1 MLPLHFFTIC
11 NILVSISILKDGKSW
26 KLPLPH
32 DDPLQPL
39 YRGPPLPLCVL
50 VNVGIE
56 PDEDG
61 TYENSDPNLMAK
73 TCREMAAWK
82 LAGNGPNV
90 SKNMFYDINND

>member
-1 MLPLHFFTIC
+1 M
-11 NILVSISILKDGKSW
+11 SW

-50 VNVGIE
+50 ESVGIA
-56 PDEDG
+56 PDSDG
-61 TYENSDPNLMAK
+61 TYENSDPNLMAQ

-82 LAGNGPNV
+82 LADNGFNV
-90 SKNMFYDINND
+90 GFHYIYTIYQFIIVRF